1 MIIDKK
7 TVITGSYNFSQ
18 NAEKENDENVV
29 ILHNSNVA
37 GKFTQEFKILWS
49 MF

>member
-1 MIIDKK
+1 MIIDRK

-18 NAEKENDENVV
+18 NAEKENDENIV
-29 ILHNSNVA
+29 IIHNPKVA
-37 GKFTQEFKILWS
+37 QGYSREFKILWD